1 MTFAAQSN
9 IKSAILSSVRDVVS
23 FVPVGGIIA
32 VVRDVIPFVPV
43 GGIVAVVRDVVP
55 LVPVG
60 GIVTIVRDI
69 VQRFQRGGGSCSSRQ
84 DKCNERPAH
93 YESQVLLPCY

>member
-43 GGIVAVVRDVVP
+43 GGIVAVVRDVVSF
-55 LVPVG
+55 VPVG
-60 GIVTIVRDI
+60 GIVTVGISILGFIRMETGFTWRCCFTLTSFVYNLSY
-69 VQRFQRGGGSCSSRQ
+69 GS
-84 DKCNERPAH
+84 
-93 YESQVLLPCY
+93 